1 MCVSNSSRNLGNF
14 RSNAGVKSA
23 CEDSRTKHVVQSV
36 LLISATACISFWV
49 FSYDGDE
56 RDVFRVAVETVHG
69 SDGVEQYVL
78 RENSG
83 PCTPFGM
90 SSFHRKK
97 LAVPVSANASFWIK
111 NFICRPLPAHLP
123 LKHSYALASERDLQ
137 SVYTS
142 ANPDAKTALLQA
154 KNCRKLWRCCPFSRG
169 LRFHSYPRCY
179 IRRAALLRPLWRW
192 PVLLSCERKRGV
204 ARDRRCRD
212 LDFLVR
218 YGLNTEEVNL

>member
-1 MCVSNSSRNLGNF
+1 MSVSNSSRNLGNF

-137 SVYTS
+137 PVYTS
-142 ANPDAKTALLQA
+142 ANPDAKTALLQTKIVESYGVVALSRVGFDFTHTRAVIYVELLYCGLCGGGQYYYLA
-154 KNCRKLWRCCPFSRG
+154 KENGVWRV
-169 LRFHSYPRCY
+169 
-179 IRRAALLRPLWRW
+179 ID
-192 PVLLSCERKRGV
+192 V
-204 ARDRRCRD
+204 A
-212 LDFLVR
+212 
-218 YGLNTEEVNL
+218 GTWIS

>member
-1 MCVSNSSRNLGNF
+1 MSNPLVRT
-14 RSNAGVKSA
+14 A
-23 CEDSRTKHVVQSV
+23 RTKHVVQSV
-36 LLISATACISFWV
+36 LLISAAACISFWV

-56 RDVFRVAVETVHG
+56 RDVFRVAVERVHG

-78 RENSG
+78 RENTG

-137 SVYTS
+137 PVYTS
-142 ANPDAKTALLQA
+142 ANPDAKTALLQTKIVESYGVVALSRVGFDFTHTRAVIYGELLYCGLCGGGQYYYLA
-154 KNCRKLWRCCPFSRG
+154 KENGVWRV
-169 LRFHSYPRCY
+169 
-179 IRRAALLRPLWRW
+179 ID
-192 PVLLSCERKRGV
+192 V
-204 ARDRRCRD
+204 A
-212 LDFLVR
+212 
-218 YGLNTEEVNL
+218 GTWIS

>member
-1 MCVSNSSRNLGNF
+1 MSVSNSSRNLGNF

-56 RDVFRVAVETVHG
+56 RDVFRVAVETFHG

-137 SVYTS
+137 PVYTS
-142 ANPDAKTALLQA
+142 ANPDAKTALLQTKIVESYGVVALSRVGFDFTHTRAVIYVELLYCGLCGGGQYYYLA
-154 KNCRKLWRCCPFSRG
+154 KENGVWRV
-169 LRFHSYPRCY
+169 
-179 IRRAALLRPLWRW
+179 ID
-192 PVLLSCERKRGV
+192 V
-204 ARDRRCRD
+204 A
-212 LDFLVR
+212 
-218 YGLNTEEVNL
+218 GTWIS